1 MLSREASALPRTA
14 DRRKPSSQRGGVGEG
29 EQGEWVWFLR
39 WFGQAEFQS
48 KSAAKQSRG
57 MLIMGFNEAESW
69 CCPLHQRGFQLKGM
83 QSFALPN
90 EHRNTCLIIL
100 SPYWALNN
108 FKQLCCPREKSCGAV
123 EPWGIPSA
131 LGPQWGHWGQG
142 QQLWGSL
149 AHPLLLISLLSLWA
163 LLTAPPLFSYIH
175 FFLGHW
181 RQHCIVSRFGMG
193 CQQIFPLV
201 WWVPSFLLPGAIFT
215 RGSSKG

>member
-1 MLSREASALPRTA
+1 MKQRVGVVLCIKGASSYR
-14 DRRKPSSQRGGVGEG
+14 
-29 EQGEWVWFLR
+29 
-39 WFGQAEFQS
+39 
-48 KSAAKQSRG
+48 
-57 MLIMGFNEAESW
+57 
-69 CCPLHQRGFQLKGM
+69 GM
-83 QSFALPN
+83 QSFSLPN

-163 LLTAPPLFSYIH
+163 LLTAPPLFSYIQ
-175 FFLGHW
+175 FLLEHW
-181 RQHCIVSRFGMG
+181 NWWQHCTASRFGLG
-193 CQQIFPLV
+193 CQQTFPSITCLM
-201 WWVPSFLLPGAIFT
+201 SSQFSAT
-215 RGSSKG
+215 RSYFY